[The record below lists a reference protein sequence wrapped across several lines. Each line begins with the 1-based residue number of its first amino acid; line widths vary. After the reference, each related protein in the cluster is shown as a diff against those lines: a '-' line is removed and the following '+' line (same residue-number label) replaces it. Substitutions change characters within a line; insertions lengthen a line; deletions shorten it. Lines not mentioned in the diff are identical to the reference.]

1 MVVFVLGVI
10 VTVLVVVLLMVEL
23 ELVGAVD
30 NKAGHYSVSP
40 GRQQAAGRV
49 GQMGRERE
57 RERERGYTCSGAG
70 GRRPHERHQLR
81 PTRANKR
88 RNECGSS
95 LCAGAGAKHS
105 GRSGLGMG
113 RRPLSGIHFLLFFL
127 GKATS
132 ALDRANGF
140 SSHIFSCPK
149 TSRGRLGREDK
160 HLGREVMVTRETT
173 CNLLAGENS

>member
-1 MVVFVLGVI
+1 
-10 VTVLVVVLLMVEL
+10 
-23 ELVGAVD
+23 
-30 NKAGHYSVSP
+30 
-40 GRQQAAGRV
+40 
-49 GQMGRERE
+49 MGRERE
-57 RERERGYTCSGAG
+57 REREREATHVAVPGGADPTNG
-70 GRRPHERHQLR
+70 TNSDRTAPTSER
-81 PTRANKR
+81 T
-88 RNECGSS
+88 NECRSS

-113 RRPLSGIHFLLFFL
+113 RRPLRNSLPLFFSFFL

>member
-1 MVVFVLGVI
+1 MPLIIKQVTTLCRLAGSRLQAGLGRW
-10 VTVLVVVLLMVEL
+10 
-23 ELVGAVD
+23 A
-30 NKAGHYSVSP
+30 
-40 GRQQAAGRV
+40 
-49 GQMGRERE
+49 ERE
-57 RERERGYTCSGAG
+57 REREATHVAVPGGADPTNG
-70 GRRPHERHQLR
+70 TNSDRTAPTSER
-81 PTRANKR
+81 T
-88 RNECGSS
+88 NECRSS

>member
-10 VTVLVVVLLMVEL
+10 VTVLLVVLLMVEL

-40 GRQQAAGRV
+40 GRQQAAAGLGRWA
-49 GQMGRERE
+49 ERE
-57 RERERGYTCSGAG
+57 REREATHVAVPGGADPTNGTNSDRTAPTSERTNAAAACVPVPVPSTVAGRGSGWADV
-70 GRRPHERHQLR
+70 H
-81 PTRANKR
+81 
-88 RNECGSS
+88 
-95 LCAGAGAKHS
+95 
-105 GRSGLGMG
+105 
-113 RRPLSGIHFLLFFL
+113 SGIHFLLFFL

>member
-1 MVVFVLGVI
+1 MPLI
-10 VTVLVVVLLMVEL
+10 IKQVTTLCRL
-23 ELVGAVD
+23 
-30 NKAGHYSVSP
+30 AGSS
-40 GRQQAAGRV
+40 RQGWAD
-49 GQMGRERE
+49 GQ

-81 PTRANKR
+81 PNRANKR
-88 RNECGSS
+88 RNECRSS

-105 GRSGLGMG
+105 GRVGLGMG
-113 RRPLSGIHFLLFFL
+113 RRPLRNSLPPLLL
-127 GKATS
+127 GEATS

-160 HLGREVMVTRETT
+160 YLGREVMVTRETT
-173 CNLLAGENS
+173 CNLLVGENS

>member
-1 MVVFVLGVI
+1 M
-10 VTVLVVVLLMVEL
+10 TVLVVVLLMVVEL

-40 GRQQAAGRV
+40 GRQQAAAGRV

-57 RERERGYTCSGAG
+57 REATHVAVPGGADPTNGTNSDRTAPTSEGTNAAAACVPVPVPSTVAGRGSGWADV
-70 GRRPHERHQLR
+70 H
-81 PTRANKR
+81 
-88 RNECGSS
+88 
-95 LCAGAGAKHS
+95 
-105 GRSGLGMG
+105 
-113 RRPLSGIHFLLFFL
+113 SGIHFLLLFSFFL

-160 HLGREVMVTRETT
+160 YLGREVMVTRETT
-173 CNLLAGENS
+173 CNLLVGENS